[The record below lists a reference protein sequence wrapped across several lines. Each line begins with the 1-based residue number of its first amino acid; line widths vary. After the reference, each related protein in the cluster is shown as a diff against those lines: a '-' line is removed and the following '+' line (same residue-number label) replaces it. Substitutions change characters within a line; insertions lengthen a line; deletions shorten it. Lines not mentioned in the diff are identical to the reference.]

1 VNRLT
6 FLILCLSA
14 QIRPVPT
21 AAQQAAPP
29 HDSLQGAVR
38 VVDLR
43 ARALEITTGVGMA
56 LRVVRLRIAAET
68 RLTAA
73 GAALPLAQ
81 LQRGDIVRAS
91 FGTRPGGFVAYTI
104 ERVGR
109 MTTTKGG
116 GGGGTP

>member
-1 VNRLT
+1 MNRPT
-6 FLILCLSA
+6 FLFFLLLASA
-14 QIRPVPT
+14 VAIRPA

-29 HDSLQGAVR
+29 PPHDSLQGTVQR
-38 VVDLR
+38 VDVP

-56 LRVVRLRIAAET
+56 LRVVRLRVAAET

-81 LQRGDIVRAS
+81 LRPGDIVRAS

-104 ERVGR
+104 VRVGR
-109 MTTTKGG
+109 LTAGPQG
-116 GGGGTP
+116 RP

>member
-1 VNRLT
+1 MNRLPL
-6 FLILCLSA
+6 LILCLA
-14 QIRPVPT
+14 APIRPA

-29 HDSLQGAVR
+29 HDSLQGTVQR
-38 VVDLR
+38 VDVP

-56 LRVVRLRIAAET
+56 LRVVRLRVAAET

-81 LQRGDIVRAS
+81 LRPGDIVRAS

-104 ERVGR
+104 VRVGR
-109 MTTTKGG
+109 LTAGPQG
-116 GGGGTP
+116 RP

>member
-1 VNRLT
+1 
-6 FLILCLSA
+6 
-14 QIRPVPT
+14 
-21 AAQQAAPP
+21 
-29 HDSLQGAVR
+29 DSLQGAVR

-116 GGGGTP
+116 GGGGTPGPDSVFAPWGFPHPGPHAGTPHTRALPEG